1 MYCSV
6 WCLGWTLMLGR
17 YFWHSYLVKIYNVG
31 INGEFSPV
39 LQVLA
44 LQAIFKEGIE
54 LVNQLLYHETCLTHS
69 SACLL
74 CVSSGG
80 GTRWHSWLRHCAT
93 SRKVTGSI
101 PYGVNG
107 IFHWH
112 NPSGHTV
119 TLGLTPS
126 LTEMSTRNR
135 RPVCRA
141 DNLTTFMCRLSWN
154 RGASTYWNPQG
165 LSRPVMG
172 LLYLYWRE
180 YVLAVGLLKIKLSW
194 EIVTS
199 LQRGLARV
207 TYTRVGAECG
217 REGEGWK
224 TIHLS
229 RLQLISS
236 GRTAVSYMC

>member
-112 NPSGHTV
+112 NPSGRTM
-119 TLGLTPS
+119 TLGLTQP
-126 LTEMSTRNR
+126 LIEMSTRNISWGVKAAGALGWQPYHFHVLIVLKSGSLKLLESSGPVQTCNGIALPLPLPYSDR
-135 RPVCRA
+135 SRPFS
-141 DNLTTFMCRLSWN
+141 TFHVLRLSS
-154 RGASTYWNPQG
+154 STLTGSY
-165 LSRPVMG
+165 SSDDVMTAKCV
-172 LLYLYWRE
+172 YNKPE
-180 YVLAVGLLKIKLSW
+180 QCQLKCKP
-194 EIVTS
+194 
-199 LQRGLARV
+199 
-207 TYTRVGAECG
+207 
-217 REGEGWK
+217 
-224 TIHLS
+224 
-229 RLQLISS
+229 
-236 GRTAVSYMC
+236 